1 MAKTYH
7 VSAANGN
14 DNNNGSQG
22 KPLKTIQ
29 AGVDKARAG
38 DTVLVRAGVYKE
50 QVTIRVRGQESKKY
64 TIAGQEGESVVV
76 DGSGL
81 GLGDAAG
88 LFNVQSS
95 QHVVISGFEL
105 RLSSGR
111 GVVIEACDGIS
122 LTHCDIHSCQ
132 SGGIFAQDSSNLV
145 VENCQVHNCA
155 QKFVSAGQQSL
166 TVAIMFRRC
175 ETVRVRRNQCYE
187 NAAEGIAIIYARQ
200 ATISHN
206 TCYDNRAAQILISST
221 RDSLVD
227 SNFCYHTGREAHLDL
242 AGKRPPAIAKSDRA
256 RYQDAGTWHTQDLTI
271 SNNFASGCAAGFYTD
286 RKGGMLTQVKLVHN
300 TFINSDNAAIF
311 VDPTIGHTETV
322 VENNLLASTNG
333 SPLVKVQNP
342 AGVLWRYNMWSQYP
356 SNYANNPA
364 NDIIDANV
372 GLRDINMPVVAGQL
386 TPAAYELTGT
396 SPAVNNGRQSTVA
409 DDFWGNQ
416 RDGKPDMGA
425 HEFDGTEPPPGGE
438 VDLPPSGVRVSA
450 GVAVLYDFGAGWGD
464 TITDVSGQGQALDLT
479 VRDMAAVEWG
489 EGFLTV
495 KAPTLIRSG
504 VPATKVSTAAKIT
517 GEITV
522 EAWVRPAKTSQDG
535 PARIVSIS
543 RDTNQRNVTLAQ
555 GLKEGESPDLY
566 NVRLRTTTSSEN
578 GIPSV
583 SSPQGSAVTELTH
596 VVFTRDVTGRAI
608 IYLNGQERTTDQ
620 LAGDLSPWDMPLEL
634 FLANEATLDRPWLGD
649 YHLVAIFG
657 RALKSEEVVHNY
669 LAGLPPAKTVDAAF
683 AIQPGQEI
691 GVLPHLVNFNSGE
704 STADDGIA
712 SYAWEFGD
720 GSTSTEPNPTHM
732 YETTGVFS
740 VKLTVTDTQGQSD
753 TLTRN
758 DLITVTTT
766 ALPPLPG
773 DYARFVVANV
783 VESRILSFG
792 IQYPDFRCVLAS
804 NSAPFQTELYRDI
817 DDIVALYEING
828 TVKVVWIDYPEAGEG
843 Q

>member
-1 MAKTYH
+1 MAKTYY

-29 AGVDKARAG
+29 AGVDKAKAG
-38 DTVLVRAGVYKE
+38 DTVLVRAGVYNE
-50 QVTIRVRGQESKKY
+50 QVTIRKRGQEARKY
-64 TIAGQEGESVVV
+64 TIAGQEGEAVVV
-76 DGSGL
+76 DGTGL
-81 GLGDAAG
+81 GLGEAAP
-88 LFNVQSS
+88 LFNVQKSA
-95 QHVVISGFEL
+95 HVVISGFEL
-105 RLSSGR
+105 RRSSGR
-111 GVVIEACDGIS
+111 GVVIDESDSIS
-122 LTHCDIHSCQ
+122 LTHCHIHNCQ

-145 VENCQVHNCA
+145 VENCKVHTCA

-166 TVAIMFRRC
+166 TVAILFRRC
-175 ETVRVRRNQCYE
+175 ETVRVRKNECYE
-187 NAAEGIAIIYARQ
+187 NAAEGIATIYVRG

-206 TCYDNRAAQILISST
+206 TCYDNRAAQILVSST
-221 RDSLVD
+221 RESLID

-256 RYQDAGTWHTQDLTI
+256 RYQDSGTWHTQDLTV
-271 SNNFASGCAAGFYTD
+271 SNNFASGCGAGFYTD
-286 RKGGMLTQVKLVHN
+286 RKGGMLTQIKLSHN

-311 VDPTIGHTETV
+311 VDPAIAHSETV
-322 VENNLLASTNG
+322 VENNLMASTNG
-333 SPLVKVQNP
+333 RPLVSVNNP
-342 AGVLWRYNMWSQYP
+342 AGMLWRYNMWSQYP

-386 TPAAYELTGT
+386 TPVAYELTGT

-425 HEFDGTEPPPGGE
+425 HEFDGTEPPPGGD

-450 GVAVLYDFGAGWGD
+450 GVAVLYDFGAGWGE

-479 VRDMAAVEWG
+479 IRDMAAVEWG

-522 EAWVRPAKTSQDG
+522 EAWVRPANTNQDG
-535 PARIVSIS
+535 PARVVSIS
-543 RDTNQRNVTLAQ
+543 KNTNERNVTLAQ
-555 GLKEGESPDLY
+555 GLKEGQSPDLY
-566 NVRLRTTTSSEN
+566 NARLRTTNSSEN
-578 GIPSV
+578 GIPSI
-583 SSPQGSAVTELTH
+583 SSPQGSLTTELTH
-596 VVFTRDVTGRAI
+596 VVFTRTATGRAV
-608 IYLNGQERTTDQ
+608 IYLNGQERSTDQ
-620 LAGDLSPWDMPLEL
+620 LTGDLSPWTMSMEL
-634 FLANEATLDRPWLGD
+634 FLANEGTLDRPWLGE

-657 RALKSEEVVHNY
+657 RALKPEEVVHNY
-669 LAGLPPAKTVDAAF
+669 LAGLPPAKTVEAAF

-691 GVLPHLVNFNSGE
+691 GVAPHLVNFNSGE

-720 GSTSTEPNPTHM
+720 GNTSTEPNPTHT
-732 YETTGVFS
+732 YEASGLYS
-740 VKLTVTDTQGQSD
+740 VKLTVTDTKGQSD
-753 TLTRN
+753 SLTRTN
-758 DLITVTTT
+758 LITVTTT

-783 VESRILSFG
+783 VESRILAFG

-804 NSAPFQTELYRDI
+804 NSPPFQTELHRDI
-817 DDIVALYEING
+817 DDVRTLYEING
-828 TVKVVWIDYPEAGEG
+828 TVKVVWIDYPESGEE
-843 Q
+843 